1 MINSLQFWKDW
12 PKVYQRFFWLSAL
25 TFILSFVFLWVSYLR
40 SPAPAITWQYIEEQE
55 LQEIPV
61 RSFQLGPFDLTIHAD
76 NYLIFERMLGS
87 DLSPNEG
94 AAYLF
99 IVLLALAAVVML
111 TVITVLSRFWYFAGA
126 GLFILFIASLRLE
139 IIEVFGFLNKTFTI
153 IVLVAYVPVSY
164 FFNAIR
170 PNISFVTRFLTFL
183 FITIALGVIIYLFA
197 GVPLPF
203 LHLSV
208 TGITSGLILTII
220 FIATVAHE
228 IPAAFISIVSSGQQ
242 RSKSLNHFLIIS
254 LIYFV
259 NLALAYANK
268 FHFIDWDFLYIN
280 VFVLFSLSA
289 VLGVWGFRQRNPQF
303 EGILDIEPFGIYFF
317 LGLGAIAF
325 GTISY
330 FMATVNDPGLEMIND
345 AIIFTHIGFGIIF
358 FTYVISNFL
367 DELGNNLPV
376 ARVLYKPARM
386 PYFTFRFAGLIFSL
400 ALLFY
405 NKWQVPV
412 NNGYASYYNAA
423 GDLYQTLNNKKLAL
437 AFYDKAG
444 TYGFLNHH
452 ANYAMANIE
461 ASRQNDDKERNF
473 YKRASDIR
481 PTEMS
486 YLNFSQTF
494 HREEKWLDA
503 MLVLN
508 DGAKIF
514 PNSGPIKNTQALIY
528 AKLNLLD
535 SSLYFLQ
542 QAKDSPQAGNASRTN
557 LIGLAARHNFNVS
570 PDSLYK
576 MFGSTQ
582 DGVRANA
589 LAFANLKGE
598 KIKIDIDLERDTTL
612 NLFSATL
619 ISNYLINHL
628 GECDSSFITKTIS
641 LGERKSNSDFSEAL
655 LFSSAMALYAD
666 GQVNRAFQQLEK
678 VIFYSSTPGK
688 YNNILALWAL
698 EQGDPKSAI
707 GYLNYALSQNYG
719 QALQTTAMATAE
731 MGNPNSSIVMWD
743 SLRRSGDSLQTKI
756 SEAMI
761 RVLVATP
768 QEAMK
773 LNDEDKY
780 AYCRYRIKAEDT
792 LQFTRLMSTIVNEDY
807 KARAILDQSKKLYLL
822 DETNAAVLVFQK
834 LKNLKLSDKRVYNEL
849 THLELLMLARQGN
862 FTLLSQQMKNGITFD
877 SDHKAEKIYFNA
889 VQNSN
894 SGDSL
899 QAKKDFNWLSTANPF
914 FDDAIVA
921 SANYFRT
928 KGKEKLKPYNILVE
942 ALHRHPNSVKITK
955 AYCLEAARVG
965 FDEYKDSALEKLQGM
980 LPEKYFRQFV
990 LQNQS
995 LLSSSSN

>member
-1 MINSLQFWKDW
+1 
-12 PKVYQRFFWLSAL
+12 
-25 TFILSFVFLWVSYLR
+25 
-40 SPAPAITWQYIEEQE
+40 
-55 LQEIPV
+55 
-61 RSFQLGPFDLTIHAD
+61 
-76 NYLIFERMLGS
+76 
-87 DLSPNEG
+87 
-94 AAYLF
+94 
-99 IVLLALAAVVML
+99 
-111 TVITVLSRFWYFAGA
+111 
-126 GLFILFIASLRLE
+126 
-139 IIEVFGFLNKTFTI
+139 
-153 IVLVAYVPVSY
+153 
-164 FFNAIR
+164 
-170 PNISFVTRFLTFL
+170 
-183 FITIALGVIIYLFA
+183 
-197 GVPLPF
+197 
-203 LHLSV
+203 
-208 TGITSGLILTII
+208 
-220 FIATVAHE
+220 
-228 IPAAFISIVSSGQQ
+228 
-242 RSKSLNHFLIIS
+242 
-254 LIYFV
+254 
-259 NLALAYANK
+259 
-268 FHFIDWDFLYIN
+268 
-280 VFVLFSLSA
+280 
-289 VLGVWGFRQRNPQF
+289 
-303 EGILDIEPFGIYFF
+303 
-317 LGLGAIAF
+317 
-325 GTISY
+325 
-330 FMATVNDPGLEMIND
+330 
-345 AIIFTHIGFGIIF
+345 
-358 FTYVISNFL
+358 
-367 DELGNNLPV
+367 
-376 ARVLYKPARM
+376 
-386 PYFTFRFAGLIFSL
+386 
-400 ALLFY
+400 
-405 NKWQVPV
+405 
-412 NNGYASYYNAA
+412 
-423 GDLYQTLNNKKLAL
+423 
-437 AFYDKAG
+437 
-444 TYGFLNHH
+444 
-452 ANYAMANIE
+452 
-461 ASRQNDDKERNF
+461 
-473 YKRASDIR
+473 
-481 PTEMS
+481 
-486 YLNFSQTF
+486 
-494 HREEKWLDA
+494 
-503 MLVLN
+503 
-508 DGAKIF
+508 
-514 PNSGPIKNTQALIY
+514 
-528 AKLNLLD
+528 
-535 SSLYFLQ
+535 
-542 QAKDSPQAGNASRTN
+542 
-557 LIGLAARHNFNVS
+557 
-570 PDSLYK
+570 
-576 MFGSTQ
+576 
-582 DGVRANA
+582 
-589 LAFANLKGE
+589 
-598 KIKIDIDLERDTTL
+598 
-612 NLFSATL
+612 
-619 ISNYLINHL
+619 
-628 GECDSSFITKTIS
+628 
-641 LGERKSNSDFSEAL
+641 
-655 LFSSAMALYAD
+655 LYAD